1 MLRVVYPALHEVCE
15 EFKQRQY
22 DASLQSSDT
31 HVELTVLVNGQN
43 DFTYAVYL
51 TATQQPDSTLTNETV
66 EEANAIQ
73 TYYRAEVHLSEGGQD
88 YDLMGWSKDGVI
100 MMCWTNS
107 RNISTF
113 CICLINAFR
122 SITINA

>member
-15 EFKQRQY
+15 EFKRRQY

-43 DFTYAVYL
+43 DFIYAVYL
-51 TATQQPDSTLTNETV
+51 TATQQPDSTLTNETP
-66 EEANAIQ
+66 EEASAIQ

-100 MMCWTNS
+100 NDVLDQFQKHQHFLHLL
-107 RNISTF
+107 N
-113 CICLINAFR
+113 
-122 SITINA
+122 